1 MQPINDRN
9 VIKLE
14 IESERFEIVTVDTA
28 YDKKGKRIWKSV
40 YKS

>member
-1 MQPINDRN
+1 MQPVNDRN
-9 VIKLE
+9 VIKLG

-28 YDKKGKRIWKSV
+28 YDMKGKIIWKSV